1 MLVAPLHVLV
11 AAAIA
16 VAPAAALP
24 TDRGFDGPS
33 DAPAPA
39 SEAVREE
46 EAARAAE
53 AARVEAERAAA
64 AAAAAQ
70 AAAEAEALEESEP
83 ADDYDPLVDS
93 PEALKAKSWVRSGIV
108 FLVVGSV
115 LGVGGLVMSRTD
127 PCSIDA
133 GNGCQESARL
143 RASLALGVPGAL
155 LVGSGAAML
164 AVGKVQARRI
174 AASLHANRS
183 SVGFAM
189 ALRF

>member
-33 DAPAPA
+33 DVPAPA

-46 EAARAAE
+46 EAARAE

-64 AAAAAQ
+64 EAAAAQ
-70 AAAEAEALEESEP
+70 VAAEAEALEESEP

-174 AASLHANRS
+174 AASLHASRS